1 MANTYT
7 QIHIHAVF
15 AVRRRQ
21 ALIDEAWKAKLY
33 AYITGIIQS
42 YGHKVIIING
52 TADHIH
58 ILFGMRP
65 TQSLSDLMKEVKAS
79 SSKWINTN
87 AFLKYRFEWQ
97 EGFGAFS
104 YEMNKIPV
112 VINYIKDQEKLHL
125 DKPFVDEY
133 QELLKQF
140 AVSFDERYV
149 FKNLIDH

>member
-1 MANTYT
+1 MANIYT
-7 QIHIHAVF
+7 QIHIHAVL

-21 ALIDEAWKAKLY
+21 ALIDEAWKNKLY
-33 AYITGIIQS
+33 AYITKIIQS
-42 YGHKVIIING
+42 YSHKVVIING

-58 ILFGMRP
+58 ILFGMHP

-87 AFLKYRFEWQ
+87 AFSKCRFEWQ

-104 YEMNKIPV
+104 YEMTKIPM
-112 VINYIKDQEKLHL
+112 VINYIKDQEKLHF

-140 AVSFDERYV
+140 DISFDERNV
-149 FKNLIDH
+149 FKNLIDQ

>member
-1 MANTYT
+1 
-7 QIHIHAVF
+7 
-15 AVRRRQ
+15 
-21 ALIDEAWKAKLY
+21 
-33 AYITGIIQS
+33 
-42 YGHKVIIING
+42 
-52 TADHIH
+52 
-58 ILFGMRP
+58 
-65 TQSLSDLMKEVKAS
+65 MKEVKAS

-104 YEMNKIPV
+104 YEMNKIAV

-140 AVSFDERYV
+140 EVSFDERYV